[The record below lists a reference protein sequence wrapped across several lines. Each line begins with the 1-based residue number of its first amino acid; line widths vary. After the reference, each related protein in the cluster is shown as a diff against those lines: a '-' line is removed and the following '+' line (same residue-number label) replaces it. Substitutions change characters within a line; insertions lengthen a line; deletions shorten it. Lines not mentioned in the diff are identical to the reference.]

1 MQLPSFEEL
10 RHLAEHDPAGLEQL
24 RQSIVEH
31 AINGAPA
38 SYQRR
43 LRGLQFRIDA
53 ERQRSSNP
61 LSACLRLS
69 RMMHDQLYEMVEV
82 INDSSAP
89 ATMTTQAPSASIIP
103 FPLLANS

>member
-1 MQLPSFEEL
+1 MQLPPFEEL

-24 RQSIVEH
+24 RQNIVEH

-38 SYQRR
+38 GYQRR

-69 RMMHDQLYEMVEV
+69 RMMHDQLHEMVEV
-82 INDSSAP
+82 INDSSTP
-89 ATMTTQAPSASIIP
+89 TTVTSKSPGASIIP